1 MREKTAYSLK
11 TKVLPTQ
18 KIHKTENKSN
28 FLVDK
33 VHIKLTILLLTKI
46 FLNFMAQS
54 EPHLSYIVCA
64 TNLSILPCLSTTV
77 HASSNI

>member
-1 MREKTAYSLK
+1 MSEKTAHSLK
-11 TKVLPTQ
+11 SKVLLAQ

-46 FLNFMAQS
+46 FLNFMA
-54 EPHLSYIVCA
+54 
-64 TNLSILPCLSTTV
+64 
-77 HASSNI
+77 